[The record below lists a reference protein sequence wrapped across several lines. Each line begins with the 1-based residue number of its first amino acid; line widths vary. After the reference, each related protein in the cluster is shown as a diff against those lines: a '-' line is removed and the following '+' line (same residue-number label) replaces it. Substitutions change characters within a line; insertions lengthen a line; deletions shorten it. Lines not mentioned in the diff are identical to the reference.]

1 MLHKLLK
8 KRTLS
13 DRLMDVLETH
23 RADLGADADKIEDLI
38 VEVAL
43 LELGDKAAAWAEGR
57 VVSSDARQKVI
68 EFPKP
73 D

>member
-23 RADLGADADKIEDLI
+23 RADLGEDADKIEDLI
-38 VEVAL
+38 VEVAV

-57 VVSSDARQKVI
+57 IVSGDARQKVI
-68 EFPKP
+68 DFPKP
-73 D
+73 G